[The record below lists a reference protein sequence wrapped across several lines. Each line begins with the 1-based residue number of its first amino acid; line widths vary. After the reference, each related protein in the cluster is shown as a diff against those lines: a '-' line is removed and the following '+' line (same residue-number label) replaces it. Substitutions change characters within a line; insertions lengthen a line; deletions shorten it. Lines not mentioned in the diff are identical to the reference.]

1 MAGSAITVAEI
12 EALLKLKDELTPAL
26 QHAGKNAGAF
36 HATWTGMMQGFG
48 QKVFDKVWEG
58 VKETVK
64 WISELGVEGAK
75 IIAIEKEFEKLA
87 EASGNGAKAL
97 EALKLGF
104 RGTVDETDIMSAA
117 MKPLSLG
124 LKVTNEDLTTMAQAS
139 RILAVRMGTDAVGAF
154 GSLSRATA
162 LANERMLRRVGI
174 TINAQA
180 AEKKYADS
188 IGKSVDQLTK
198 AEEKEAK
205 RQAILQK
212 LRDTVAQSGE
222 KEMDF
227 AEQMKRVHASMKDME
242 ETFQK
247 AVASSPPLIAAA
259 GFIADAFEI
268 VAEWFKENDQIV
280 RNFVSGALVM
290 LSKGIQFSLQGAN
303 LLIEGYR
310 KVINTFYDWGA
321 ELTVV
326 IAGLKAVRE
335 AISSP
340 SQASAIADEFNATV
354 IKTAISLKA
363 LKEENNSGANAV
375 SGLVTQIGVA
385 NAEFMALASNTGK
398 AADGHKKLSDETK
411 TTAVETDKG
420 TQAFKKMSESLA
432 NDLTNAMASSVG
444 GLQGELIK
452 IGQTIK
458 AKMQEVSDGVK
469 TGMSGEHAAELRK
482 EIEQLGTA
490 LTEAAK
496 KAERLKVLGKTFQD
510 LQDELRNFDDTLAA
524 SQNDL
529 TQFTDA
535 ALANMEQYLLGLQ
548 KAGIDVGERLIR
560 VQQYMKGIGLATDE
574 TTKQTERYRE
584 ALAYTDSLREA
595 ADEAEAERQARAM
608 QRFDDIKNLL
618 GAVDGLL
625 LAIGMSANGAFGSMI
640 EGALVAMETVQKL
653 ITAETTLQQVQALV
667 EQATSI
673 VNKGSVLG
681 GAMSGAM
688 TGFAVG
694 GPLGAGIGA
703 VAGGLLGLFGKAK
716 KAREEAKKL
725 ATELKSMQDE
735 FVKSM
740 GGLDKLKST
749 AGQAGIS
756 LDKLFAAK
764 NKEQLASA
772 IDEIKGKLGTWNEAH
787 EKLNAA
793 VEKYG
798 FTLAEMGPKFAQQ
811 KLDEQAASL
820 LEDYQLLTA
829 AGADHVAIITRMG
842 PAINDFVNS
851 AVAAGGTVPEAMR
864 PIIEEMITN
873 KTLLD
878 ANGDAYE
885 SVETSGIQF
894 AQTMTEQF
902 QTLVD
907 KITELVNAL
916 LGISDVPVPSINIPY
931 HYTQEGPGPGYTAP
945 HREDASTEPGYAS
958 GSGGIRDFGTGTR
971 VILHGRERVQTE
983 KQAQETDRGV
993 ARETTIRI
1001 PISIDGRVLSE
1012 VLVRRNA
1019 AGLFSIK

>member
-1 MAGSAITVAEI
+1 
-12 EALLKLKDELTPAL
+12 
-26 QHAGKNAGAF
+26 
-36 HATWTGMMQGFG
+36 
-48 QKVFDKVWEG
+48 
-58 VKETVK
+58 
-64 WISELGVEGAK
+64 
-75 IIAIEKEFEKLA
+75 
-87 EASGNGAKAL
+87 
-97 EALKLGF
+97 
-104 RGTVDETDIMSAA
+104 
-117 MKPLSLG
+117 
-124 LKVTNEDLTTMAQAS
+124 MAQAS
-139 RILAVRMGTDAVGAF
+139 RILAVRMGSDAVGAF

-227 AEQMKRVHASMKDME
+227 AEQMKRVHASMQDME

-268 VAEWFKENDQIV
+268 VAKWFKENDQTV

-303 LLIEGYR
+303 LLVEGYR
-310 KVINTFYDWGA
+310 EIINTFYDWGA
-321 ELTVV
+321 QLTVV
-326 IAGLKAVRE
+326 IAGLKAVG
-335 AISSP
+335 
-340 SQASAIADEFNATV
+340 QAAEHPFQARAAAEEFNATV
-354 IKTAISLKA
+354 DKTALA
-363 LKEENNSGANAV
+363 LKNLKTENNEGTATV

-385 NAEFMALASNTGK
+385 NAEFMALAANTGK
-398 AADGHKKLSDETK
+398 AAEGHKKLSDETRT
-411 TTAVETDKG
+411 TTAETDKG
-420 TQAFKKMSESLA
+420 TQAFKKMSESLS

-444 GLQGELIK
+444 GLQGELMK

-458 AKMQEVSDGVK
+458 AKMQEVNDGVK
-469 TGMSGEHAAELRK
+469 TGMSTAHAATLRA
-482 EIEQLGTA
+482 EITKLGTA

-496 KAERLKVLGKTFQD
+496 KAERLKVLGKTFDD

-548 KAGIDVGERLIR
+548 KAGIDVGDRLTR
-560 VQQYMKGIGLATDE
+560 VQKYMKEIGLATDE
-574 TTKQTERYRE
+574 TTKKTERYRE
-584 ALAYTDSLREA
+584 ALAYLDSLRDA
-595 ADEAEAERQARAM
+595 AAEREAERQAKAM

-618 GAVDGLL
+618 GSVTDFMYAMGV
-625 LAIGMSANGAFGSMI
+625 SADSAFGQMA

-667 EQATSI
+667 EQGTSI
-673 VNKGSVLG
+673 VKKGSVLG
-681 GAMSGAM
+681 GAASGAM

-694 GPLGAGIGA
+694 GPWGAVIGA
-703 VAGGLLGLFGKAK
+703 VGGAVLGFIGKAK
-716 KAREEAKKL
+716 KAREEAKRL
-725 ATELKSMQDE
+725 AAELKSMQDE
-735 FVKSM
+735 FVKSF
-740 GGLDKLKST
+740 GGLDKLKMT
-749 AGQAGIS
+749 AKEAGIS
-756 LDKLFAAK
+756 LDAMFLAK
-764 NKEQLASA
+764 NKEQLAKA
-772 IDEIKGKLGTWNEAH
+772 IDDIKSKLDTWNEAH

-798 FTLAEMGPKFAQQ
+798 FTLAEMGPKFAQG
-811 KLDEQAASL
+811 KLDEQAATL
-820 LEDYQLLTA
+820 LQDYQLLTA
-829 AGADHVAIITRMG
+829 AGADHLAIITRMG

-916 LGISDVPVPSINIPY
+916 MGIGDVKVPTVKIPY
-931 HYTQEGPGPGYTAP
+931 KYEQEGDNPDNPP
-945 HREDASTEPGYAS
+945 HRQQNGYA
-958 GSGGIRDFGTGTR
+958 GGTQGWKDFGAGRSVTLHGTEAVVRPGDPAPPGLKQEAPKDAVVTR
-971 VILHGRERVQTE
+971 VTVPLTLDGVTLGQTIFELSRSGHVRV
-983 KQAQETDRGV
+983 D
-993 ARETTIRI
+993 
-1001 PISIDGRVLSE
+1001 
-1012 VLVRRNA
+1012 
-1019 AGLFSIK
+1019 AGAVVKR